1 MSRLAKPFDAEKINL
16 PRFSVFSG
24 NVTMAELSQSAVK
37 MDRTGHTRWVRIS
50 HWIGTVSFL
59 TLAFT
64 GFVIL
69 MAHPRLYWGE
79 VGNDLTPA
87 LIELPISR
95 NYKHS
100 GWVNSTPFFQDAA
113 SPVSANRTY
122 DIFNK
127 NGWGRS
133 LHFLMA
139 WFLVLTGAIYLLA
152 GVFTGHFRRHIV
164 PRPAE
169 LGPHLFWR
177 DVLDHARLRIR
188 AATGGPHYGLLQKCS
203 YFAVVFLALPLIVV
217 TGLAMSPAITAAYP
231 FLSSLF
237 GGFQSA
243 RTIHFFAFV
252 VLMLFLLVHVVMIV
266 KSGFK
271 RQMRAMTIGP
281 KHEN

>member
-1 MSRLAKPFDAEKINL
+1 MAALSEPTVETDRL
-16 PRFSVFSG
+16 
-24 NVTMAELSQSAVK
+24 
-37 MDRTGHTRWVRIS
+37 GHTLWVRIS
-50 HWIGTVSFL
+50 HWIVTLSFL

-95 NYKHS
+95 NHRHG
-100 GWVNSTPFFQDAA
+100 GWENSTPFFQDAA
-113 SPVSANRTY
+113 SPVSANRTF

-133 LHFLMA
+133 LHFLAA
-139 WFLVLTGAIYLLA
+139 WFLVLTGAAYLLA
-152 GVFTGHFRRHIV
+152 GVFTGHFRRHII
-164 PRPAE
+164 PRPRE
-169 LGPHLFWR
+169 LGSRLWR

-203 YFAVVFLALPLIVV
+203 YFAVVFLALPLIIV
-217 TGLAMSPAITAAYP
+217 TGLAMSPAVTAAYP
-231 FLSSLF
+231 FLSRIF

-243 RTIHFFAFV
+243 RSIHFFAFV
-252 VLMLFLLVHVVMIV
+252 VLMLFLLVHVVMIIRT
-266 KSGFK
+266 GFK
-271 RQMRAMTIGP
+271 RQMRAMTIGE

>member
-1 MSRLAKPFDAEKINL
+1 
-16 PRFSVFSG
+16 
-24 NVTMAELSQSAVK
+24 MAAVVEPTLQAHSA
-37 MDRTGHTRWVRIS
+37 GHTQTHTAGHARWVRIS
-50 HWIGTVSFL
+50 HWIVTASFL

-64 GFVIL
+64 GVVIL

-95 NYKHS
+95 NHRHG
-100 GWVNSTPFFQDAA
+100 GWANTTPFFQDAA
-113 SPVSANRTY
+113 SPVSANRTFE
-122 DIFNK
+122 IFNK

-133 LHFLMA
+133 LHFLAA
-139 WFLVLTGAIYLLA
+139 WFLVLTGAVYLLA
-152 GVFTGHFRRHIV
+152 GVFTGHFRRHIF
-164 PRPAE
+164 PRPKE
-169 LGPHLFWR
+169 LRSQLWR

-188 AATGGPHYGLLQKCS
+188 AATGGPHYGLLQKCT

-217 TGLAMSPAITAAYP
+217 SGLAMSPAVTASYP
-231 FLSSLF
+231 FLLRIF

-252 VLMLFLLVHVVMIV
+252 LLVLFLFVHVAMIV

-271 RQMRAMTIGP
+271 PQIRAMTLGE